1 MAQIISQRAFHGP
14 LTLGVAKASF
24 GSPATHHSMPGA
36 DQKKGKNGSSAS
48 IAHHAPSCSLLPGAD
63 FVLNP
68 VIFFYFLLFFV
79 KQKRFC
85 FHTEPLAGTTGSPR
99 HSETSCFLPL
109 RRLRLLPAPS
119 LAPFP
124 RTCSAQTSVRILSSF
139 ISFCFLLFLVLKKN
153 NSRFCESY

>member
-1 MAQIISQRAFHGP
+1 MARLRSVSPKQALAP
-14 LTLGVAKASF
+14 LLRTIPCPARTRRKAKMVRLLP
-24 GSPATHHSMPGA
+24 SPSMAPL
-36 DQKKGKNGSSAS
+36 
-48 IAHHAPSCSLLPGAD
+48 HPSCSLLPGAD